1 MPLKCYEKQICCV
14 IIVAME
20 RSIIIAPSV
29 LSADFSDIRT
39 ALEDIRLSGTNWVHL
54 DVMDGVFVPNIT
66 FGPKFIT
73 DIRPCSDL
81 FFDTHLMI
89 EEPVRFI
96 EQFAKAGSDCI
107 TVHLEACEDIK
118 ETLEIIRSYGVE
130 CGISIRPSTPVKD
143 IEPYLDMVDLVLIM
157 SVNPGFG
164 GQSLI
169 PETLDKVKRLVEI
182 REGRDYFISIDGGVN
197 ASTIADVF
205 ASGVDVA
212 VAGSAFFSA
221 KDKRTFVQKMSRGQG
236 DLK

>member
-1 MPLKCYEKQICCV
+1 MLCYIDG
-14 IIVAME
+14 ME

-66 FGPKFIT
+66 FGPKFIS

-107 TVHLEACEDIK
+107 TVHTEACEDIR
-118 ETLEIIRSYGVE
+118 ETLELIKSFGVE
-130 CGISIRPSTPVKD
+130 CGLSIRPSTPVEEV
-143 IEPYLDMVDLVLIM
+143 EPYLDMVDLVLIM

-164 GQSLI
+164 GQELI

-182 REGRDYFISIDGGVN
+182 RGDRDYFISIDGGVN
-197 ASTIADVF
+197 SSTITDVF
-205 ASGVDVA
+205 SSGVDVA

-221 KDKRTFVQKMSRGQG
+221 KDKRSFVQKMSRGQG
-236 DLK
+236 DLR

>member
-1 MPLKCYEKQICCV
+1 MLCYIDG
-14 IIVAME
+14 ME

-66 FGPKFIT
+66 FGPKFIS

-107 TVHLEACEDIK
+107 TVHTEACEDIR
-118 ETLEIIRSYGVE
+118 ETLDLIKSFGVE
-130 CGISIRPSTPVKD
+130 CGLSIRPSTPVEEV
-143 IEPYLDMVDLVLIM
+143 EPYLDMVDLVLIM

-164 GQSLI
+164 GQELI
-169 PETLDKVKRLVEI
+169 PETLNKVKRLVEI
-182 REGRDYFISIDGGVN
+182 RGDRDYFISIDGGVN
-197 ASTIADVF
+197 SSTITDVF
-205 ASGVDVA
+205 SSGVDVA

-221 KDKRTFVQKMSRGQG
+221 KDKRSFVQKMCRGQG
-236 DLK
+236 DLR

>member
-1 MPLKCYEKQICCV
+1 MLCYIDG
-14 IIVAME
+14 ME

-66 FGPKFIT
+66 FGPKFIS

-107 TVHLEACEDIK
+107 TVHTEACEDIR
-118 ETLEIIRSYGVE
+118 ETLDLIKSFGVE
-130 CGISIRPSTPVKD
+130 CGLSIRPSTPVEEV
-143 IEPYLDMVDLVLIM
+143 EPYLDMVDLVLIM

-164 GQSLI
+164 GQELI
-169 PETLDKVKRLVEI
+169 PETLNKVKRLVEI
-182 REGRDYFISIDGGVN
+182 RGDWDYFISIDGGVN
-197 ASTIADVF
+197 SSTITDVF
-205 ASGVDVA
+205 SSGVDVA

-221 KDKRTFVQKMSRGQG
+221 KDKRSFVQKISRGQG
-236 DLK
+236 DLR

>member
-1 MPLKCYEKQICCV
+1 MLCYIDG
-14 IIVAME
+14 ME

-66 FGPKFIT
+66 FGPKFIS

-107 TVHLEACEDIK
+107 TVHTEACEDIR
-118 ETLEIIRSYGVE
+118 ETLDLIKSFGVE
-130 CGISIRPSTPVKD
+130 CGLSIRPSTPVEEV
-143 IEPYLDMVDLVLIM
+143 EPYLDMVDLVLIM

-164 GQSLI
+164 GQELI
-169 PETLDKVKRLVEI
+169 PETLNKVKRLVEI
-182 REGRDYFISIDGGVN
+182 RGDRDYFISIDGGVN
-197 ASTIADVF
+197 SSTITDVF
-205 ASGVDVA
+205 SSGVDVA

-221 KDKRTFVQKMSRGQG
+221 KDKRSFVQKMSRGQG
-236 DLK
+236 DLR

>member
-1 MPLKCYEKQICCV
+1 MLCYIDG
-14 IIVAME
+14 ME

-54 DVMDGVFVPNIT
+54 DVMDGVFVQNIT
-66 FGPKFIT
+66 FGPKFIS

-107 TVHLEACEDIK
+107 TVHTEACEDIR
-118 ETLEIIRSYGVE
+118 ETLDLIKSFGVE
-130 CGISIRPSTPVKD
+130 CGLSIRPSTPVEEV
-143 IEPYLDMVDLVLIM
+143 EPYLDMVDLVLIM

-164 GQSLI
+164 GQELI
-169 PETLDKVKRLVEI
+169 PETLNKVKRLVEI
-182 REGRDYFISIDGGVN
+182 RGDRDYFISIDGGVN
-197 ASTIADVF
+197 SSTITDVF
-205 ASGVDVA
+205 SSGVDVA

-221 KDKRTFVQKMSRGQG
+221 KDKRSFVQKMSRGQG
-236 DLK
+236 DLR

>member
-1 MPLKCYEKQICCV
+1 MLCYIDG
-14 IIVAME
+14 ME

-66 FGPKFIT
+66 FGPKFIS

-89 EEPVRFI
+89 EEPARFV
-96 EQFAKAGSDCI
+96 EHFAKAGSDCI
-107 TVHLEACEDIK
+107 TVHTEACEDIRD
-118 ETLEIIRSYGVE
+118 TLELIKSFGVE
-130 CGISIRPSTPVKD
+130 CGLSIRPSTPVEEV
-143 IEPYLDMVDLVLIM
+143 EPYLDMVDLVLIM

-164 GQSLI
+164 GQELI
-169 PETLDKVKRLVEI
+169 PETLNKVKRLVEI
-182 REGRDYFISIDGGVN
+182 RGDRDYFISIDGGVN
-197 ASTIADVF
+197 SSTITDVF
-205 ASGVDVA
+205 SSGVDVA

-221 KDKRTFVQKMSRGQG
+221 KDKRSFVQKISRGQG
-236 DLK
+236 DLR

>member
-1 MPLKCYEKQICCV
+1 MLCYIDG
-14 IIVAME
+14 ME

-66 FGPKFIT
+66 FGPKFIS

-107 TVHLEACEDIK
+107 TVHTEACEDIR
-118 ETLEIIRSYGVE
+118 ETLDLIKSFGVE
-130 CGISIRPSTPVKD
+130 CGLSIRPSTPVEEV
-143 IEPYLDMVDLVLIM
+143 EPYLDMVDLVLIM

-164 GQSLI
+164 GQELI
-169 PETLDKVKRLVEI
+169 PETLNKVKRLVEI
-182 REGRDYFISIDGGVN
+182 RGDRDYFISIDGGVN
-197 ASTIADVF
+197 ASTITDVF
-205 ASGVDVA
+205 SSGVDVA

-221 KDKRTFVQKMSRGQG
+221 KDKRSFVQKMSRGQG
-236 DLK
+236 DLR

>member
-1 MPLKCYEKQICCV
+1 MLCYIDG
-14 IIVAME
+14 ME

-66 FGPKFIT
+66 FGPKFIS

-107 TVHLEACEDIK
+107 TVHTEACEDIR
-118 ETLEIIRSYGVE
+118 ETLDLIKSFGVE
-130 CGISIRPSTPVKD
+130 CGLSIRPSTPVEEV
-143 IEPYLDMVDLVLIM
+143 EPYLDMVDLVLIM

-164 GQSLI
+164 GQELI
-169 PETLDKVKRLVEI
+169 PETLNKVKRLVEI
-182 REGRDYFISIDGGVN
+182 RGDRDFFISIDGGVN
-197 ASTIADVF
+197 SSTITDVF
-205 ASGVDVA
+205 SSGVDVA

-221 KDKRTFVQKMSRGQG
+221 KDKRSFVQKMSRGQG
-236 DLK
+236 DLR

>member
-1 MPLKCYEKQICCV
+1 MLCYIDG
-14 IIVAME
+14 ME

-66 FGPKFIT
+66 FGPKFIS

-107 TVHLEACEDIK
+107 TVHTEACEDIR
-118 ETLEIIRSYGVE
+118 ETLDLIKSFGVE
-130 CGISIRPSTPVKD
+130 CGLSIRPSTPVSE

-164 GQSLI
+164 GQELI
-169 PETLDKVKRLVEI
+169 PETLNKVKRLVEI
-182 REGRDYFISIDGGVN
+182 RGDRDYFISIDGGVN
-197 ASTIADVF
+197 SSTITDVF
-205 ASGVDVA
+205 SSGVDVA

-221 KDKRTFVQKMSRGQG
+221 KDKRSFVQKKIGRAHV
-236 DLK
+236 

>member
-1 MPLKCYEKQICCV
+1 MLCYIDG
-14 IIVAME
+14 ME

-66 FGPKFIT
+66 FGPKFIS

-107 TVHLEACEDIK
+107 TVHTEACEDIR
-118 ETLEIIRSYGVE
+118 ETLELIKSFGVE
-130 CGISIRPSTPVKD
+130 CGLSIRPSTPVSE
-143 IEPYLDMVDLVLIM
+143 IEHYLDMVDLVLIM

-164 GQSLI
+164 GQELI
-169 PETLDKVKRLVEI
+169 PETLNKVKRLVEI
-182 REGRDYFISIDGGVN
+182 RGDRDYFISIDGGVN
-197 ASTIADVF
+197 SSTIADVF

-221 KDKRTFVQKMSRGQG
+221 KDKRSFVQKMSRGQG
-236 DLK
+236 DLR

>member
-1 MPLKCYEKQICCV
+1 
-14 IIVAME
+14 ME

-66 FGPKFIT
+66 FGPKFIS

-107 TVHLEACEDIK
+107 TVHTEACEDIR
-118 ETLEIIRSYGVE
+118 ETLDLIKSFGVE
-130 CGISIRPSTPVKD
+130 CGLSIRPSTPVEEV
-143 IEPYLDMVDLVLIM
+143 EPYLDMVDLVLIM

-164 GQSLI
+164 GQELI
-169 PETLDKVKRLVEI
+169 PETLNKVKRLVEI
-182 REGRDYFISIDGGVN
+182 RGDRDYFISIDGGVN
-197 ASTIADVF
+197 ASTITDVF
-205 ASGVDVA
+205 SSGVDVA

-221 KDKRTFVQKMSRGQG
+221 KDKRSFVQKMSRGQG
-236 DLK
+236 DLR

>member
-1 MPLKCYEKQICCV
+1 MLCYIDG
-14 IIVAME
+14 ME

-66 FGPKFIT
+66 FGPKFIS

-107 TVHLEACEDIK
+107 TVHTEACEDIR
-118 ETLEIIRSYGVE
+118 ETLELIKSFGVE
-130 CGISIRPSTPVKD
+130 CGLSIRPSTPVSE

-164 GQSLI
+164 GQELI
-169 PETLDKVKRLVEI
+169 PETLNKVKRLVEI
-182 REGRDYFISIDGGVN
+182 RGDRDYFISIDGGVN
-197 ASTIADVF
+197 SSTITDVF
-205 ASGVDVA
+205 SSGVDVA

-221 KDKRTFVQKMSRGQG
+221 KDKRSFVQKMSRGQG
-236 DLK
+236 DLR

>member
-1 MPLKCYEKQICCV
+1 MLCYIDD
-14 IIVAME
+14 ME

-39 ALEDIRLSGTNWVHL
+39 ALENIRLSGTNWVHL

-73 DIRPCSDL
+73 DIRACSDL

-118 ETLEIIRSYGVE
+118 DTLDTIKSYGVE
-130 CGISIRPSTPVKD
+130 CGISIRPFTPVKD

-164 GQSLI
+164 GQELI

-182 REGRDYFISIDGGVN
+182 RGDRDYFISIDGGVN
-197 ASTIADVF
+197 SSSIADVF

-212 VAGSAFFSA
+212 VTGSAFFKA
-221 KDKRTFVQKMSRGQG
+221 KDKRSFVQKMSRGQG
-236 DLK
+236 DMR

>member
-1 MPLKCYEKQICCV
+1 MLCYIDG
-14 IIVAME
+14 ME

-66 FGPKFIT
+66 FGPKFIS

-107 TVHLEACEDIK
+107 TVHTEACEDIR
-118 ETLEIIRSYGVE
+118 ETLDLIKSFGVE
-130 CGISIRPSTPVKD
+130 CGLSIRPSTPVSE

-164 GQSLI
+164 GQELI
-169 PETLDKVKRLVEI
+169 PETLNKVKRLVEI
-182 REGRDYFISIDGGVN
+182 RGDRDYFISIDGGVN
-197 ASTIADVF
+197 SSTITDVF
-205 ASGVDVA
+205 SSGVDVA

-221 KDKRTFVQKMSRGQG
+221 KDKRSFVQKLSRGQG
-236 DLK
+236 DLR

>member
-1 MPLKCYEKQICCV
+1 MLCYIDG
-14 IIVAME
+14 ME

-66 FGPKFIT
+66 FGPKFIS

-107 TVHLEACEDIK
+107 TVHTEACEDIR
-118 ETLEIIRSYGVE
+118 ETLDLIKSFNVE
-130 CGISIRPSTPVKD
+130 CGLSIRPSTPVED
-143 IEPYLDMVDLVLIM
+143 VEPYLDMVDLVLIM

-164 GQSLI
+164 GQELI
-169 PETLDKVKRLVEI
+169 PETLNKVKRLVEI
-182 REGRDYFISIDGGVN
+182 RGDRDYFISIDGGVN
-197 ASTIADVF
+197 LSTITDVF
-205 ASGVDVA
+205 SSGVDVA

-221 KDKRTFVQKMSRGQG
+221 KDKRSFVQKMSRGQG
-236 DLK
+236 DLR